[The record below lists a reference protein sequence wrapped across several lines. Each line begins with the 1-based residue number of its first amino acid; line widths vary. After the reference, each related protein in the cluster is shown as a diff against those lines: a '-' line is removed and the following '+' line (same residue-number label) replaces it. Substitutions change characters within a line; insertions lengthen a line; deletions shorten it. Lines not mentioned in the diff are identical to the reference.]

1 MSRVTLTLFGANN
14 RIAADDRNPL
24 PAIELDSNIKPD
36 TLERLSGLTPV
47 ERALFQSLSRTTDV
61 VAA

>member
-24 PAIELDSNIKPD
+24 PSIELGSHIKPD

-47 ERALFQSLSRTTDV
+47 ERALFQSLSQSNDA

>member
-14 RIAADDRNPL
+14 RIAADDRKPL
-24 PAIELDSNIKPD
+24 PSIELDSQIKPE

-47 ERALFQSLSRTTDV
+47 ERALFQSLSRNTDA

>member
-24 PAIELDSNIKPD
+24 PSIELDSKIKSD

-47 ERALFQSLSRTTDV
+47 ERALFQSLARSSDV

>member
-14 RIAADDRNPL
+14 RIAADDRSPL
-24 PAIELDSNIKPD
+24 PSIELDSMTKPD

-47 ERALFQSLSRTTDV
+47 ERAMFQSLSRSADA